1 MANNITVLQAL
12 DMISEA
18 TKQYVDDV
26 SFSGDFKDLT
36 NKPDILIDTTQAT
49 DDQVAKV
56 LIDIFGK

>member
-26 SFSGDFKDLT
+26 SFSGDYKDLI
-36 NKPDILIDTTQAT
+36 NKPDILVNTTQAT
-49 DDQVAKV
+49 DEQVAKA

>member
-12 DMISEA
+12 DMISGA

-26 SFSGDFKDLT
+26 SFSGDFNDLI
-36 NKPDILIDTTQAT
+36 NKPDILVDTTQAT
-49 DDQVAKV
+49 DEQVAKV

>member
-26 SFSGDFKDLT
+26 SFSGDFNDLI
-36 NKPDILIDTTQAT
+36 NKPDILVDTTQAT

>member
-18 TKQYVDDV
+18 TKRYVDDV
-26 SFSGDFKDLT
+26 SFSGDFNDLI
-36 NKPDILIDTTQAT
+36 NKPDILVDTTQAT
-49 DDQVAKV
+49 DEQVAKV

>member
-26 SFSGDFKDLT
+26 SFSGDFNDLI
-36 NKPDILIDTTQAT
+36 NKPDMLVDTTQAT

>member
-18 TKQYVDDV
+18 TKRYVDDV
-26 SFSGDFKDLT
+26 SFSGDYQALI
-36 NKPDILIDTTQAT
+36 NKPHILVDTTQAT
-49 DDQVAKV
+49 DEQVAKV

>member
-26 SFSGDFKDLT
+26 SFSGDFKDLVICLVQLL
-36 NKPDILIDTTQAT
+36 KL
-49 DDQVAKV
+49 V
-56 LIDIFGK
+56 

>member
-26 SFSGDFKDLT
+26 SFSGDFNDLI
-36 NKPDILIDTTQAT
+36 NKPDILVDTTQAT
-49 DDQVAKV
+49 DEQVAKV